1 MVGTRNEEPAYNGL
15 AHLNEHMLF
24 KGTEKRGA
32 ASINNLLE
40 NVGGELNA
48 YTTKEETVVHATVL
62 KEDLRRAVE
71 LLLELLFTS
80 TYPDK
85 ELLKEREVVYEEI
98 ISYKDSPA
106 DSIYEDFECRL
117 FEGHPLQYPILGT
130 RKTLSRI
137 ESSTL
142 KEYLHKWF
150 IPDNMAIS
158 VVADMEES
166 QVVKIVERALRK
178 YCPGQHCD
186 IIREST
192 PQPLVAGTAGFGTA
206 GFGTAGGGT
215 AGGVGTS
222 CGTAGFGAAGGGTAP
237 GAGTSCCGM
246 VCGRTAGGGTVG
258 GGTAPGGGTSC
269 GGTVGG
275 CTAGGDT
282 AADGATPLA
291 WTPVPPFRIEINKK
305 HHQAHC
311 IIGTRAYSYTQ
322 ERERL
327 ALALLANILGGPAM
341 NARLNTVLREKNAL
355 VYTVEACFNPYSD
368 TGLFTIYFGCD
379 KPLVER
385 SLRLV
390 RKELERVIE
399 APLSSRALANAK
411 KQLLGQLAIASDNS
425 EAQCLSMG
433 KSMMIFGYIEP
444 METTRSKIESL
455 TSSEL
460 QRVAQEILAWD
471 NLSILIYK

>member
-1 MVGTRNEEPAYNGL
+1 MKFSFKRVTSPVAVCAVSTMVGTRNEEPAYNGL

-192 PQPLVAGTAGFGTA
+192 LQPLVV
-206 GFGTAGGGT
+206 GTAGGRT
-215 AGGVGTS
+215 
-222 CGTAGFGAAGGGTAP
+222 AAGEAAP
-237 GAGTSCCGM
+237 L
-246 VCGRTAGGGTVG
+246 
-258 GGTAPGGGTSC
+258 
-269 GGTVGG
+269 
-275 CTAGGDT
+275 D
-282 AADGATPLA
+282 

>member
-1 MVGTRNEEPAYNGL
+1 MKFSFKRVSSPVAVCAVSTMVGTRNEEPAYNGL

-32 ASINNLLE
+32 ASINNILE

-150 IPDNMAIS
+150 IPENMAIS

-192 PQPLVAGTAGFGTA
+192 LQPLVAGTAGFS
-206 GFGTAGGGT
+206 TAGGG
-215 AGGVGTS
+215 
-222 CGTAGFGAAGGGTAP
+222 
-237 GAGTSCCGM
+237 
-246 VCGRTAGGGTVG
+246 
-258 GGTAPGGGTSC
+258 
-269 GGTVGG
+269 
-275 CTAGGDT
+275 T
-282 AADGATPLA
+282 AADGATPLV

-455 TSSEL
+455 TASEL

>member
-1 MVGTRNEEPAYNGL
+1 MKFSFKRVTSPVAVCAVSTMVGTRNEEPAYNGL

-150 IPDNMAIS
+150 VPDNMAIS

-186 IIREST
+186 IIRESSL
-192 PQPLVAGTAGFGTA
+192 QPLVAGTVS
-206 GFGTAGGGT
+206 GTAGGD
-215 AGGVGTS
+215 
-222 CGTAGFGAAGGGTAP
+222 
-237 GAGTSCCGM
+237 
-246 VCGRTAGGGTVG
+246 
-258 GGTAPGGGTSC
+258 TAPGGGTSC
-269 GGTVGG
+269 GGTAGG
-275 CTAGGDT
+275 CTAGGCT
-282 AADGATPLA
+282 VAGEAAPLD

-444 METTRSKIESL
+444 METTRAKIESL
-455 TSSEL
+455 TAAEL
-460 QRVAQEILAWD
+460 QRVAQEILTWD

>member
-150 IPDNMAIS
+150 VPDNMAIS

-192 PQPLVAGTAGFGTA
+192 PQPLVAGTAGFGA
-206 GFGTAGGGT
+206 AGGGT

-222 CGTAGFGAAGGGTAP
+222 CGG
-237 GAGTSCCGM
+237 
-246 VCGRTAGGGTVG
+246 TAGGCTADFGTLG

-269 GGTVGG
+269 CGKVCGR
-275 CTAGGDT
+275 TAGAGT
-282 AADGATPLA
+282 AADGATPLV

-327 ALALLANILGGPAM
+327 ALALLANLLGGPAM

-455 TSSEL
+455 TAAEL

>member
-1 MVGTRNEEPAYNGL
+1 MKFSFKRVTSPVAVCAVSTMVGTRNEEPAYNGL

-192 PQPLVAGTAGFGTA
+192 PQPLVAGT
-206 GFGTAGGGT
+206 
-215 AGGVGTS
+215 
-222 CGTAGFGAAGGGTAP
+222 
-237 GAGTSCCGM
+237 
-246 VCGRTAGGGTVG
+246 VG
-258 GGTAPGGGTSC
+258 GGTAPGG
-269 GGTVGG
+269 
-275 CTAGGDT
+275 TAGAGT
-282 AADGATPLA
+282 AADGATPLV

-444 METTRSKIESL
+444 METTRAKIESL
-455 TSSEL
+455 TAAEL

>member
-192 PQPLVAGTAGFGTA
+192 LQPLVAGTAG
-206 GFGTAGGGT
+206 
-215 AGGVGTS
+215 
-222 CGTAGFGAAGGGTAP
+222 
-237 GAGTSCCGM
+237 
-246 VCGRTAGGGTVG
+246 GRTAGEA
-258 GGTAPGGGTSC
+258 APL
-269 GGTVGG
+269 
-275 CTAGGDT
+275 D
-282 AADGATPLA
+282 

-444 METTRSKIESL
+444 METTRAKIESL
-455 TSSEL
+455 TAAEL
-460 QRVAQEILAWD
+460 QRVAQEILTWD

>member
-1 MVGTRNEEPAYNGL
+1 MKFSFKRVTSPVAVCAVSTMVGTRNEEPAYNGL

-192 PQPLVAGTAGFGTA
+192 LQPLVAGTVS
-206 GFGTAGGGT
+206 GTAGGD
-215 AGGVGTS
+215 
-222 CGTAGFGAAGGGTAP
+222 
-237 GAGTSCCGM
+237 
-246 VCGRTAGGGTVG
+246 
-258 GGTAPGGGTSC
+258 TAPGGGTSC
-269 GGTVGG
+269 GGMVCGRTSG
-275 CTAGGDT
+275 AGT
-282 AADGATPLA
+282 AADGATPLV

-444 METTRSKIESL
+444 METTRAKIESL
-455 TSSEL
+455 TAAEL

>member
-1 MVGTRNEEPAYNGL
+1 MAVCAVSTMVGTRNEEPAYNGL

-192 PQPLVAGTAGFGTA
+192 LQPLVA
-206 GFGTAGGGT
+206 
-215 AGGVGTS
+215 
-222 CGTAGFGAAGGGTAP
+222 GTAGFGAAGGGTAP
-237 GAGTSCCGM
+237 GGGTSCGGTAGGCTAGFGTVGGGTAPVGGTSCCGM
-246 VCGRTAGGGTVG
+246 VCGRTAG
-258 GGTAPGGGTSC
+258 
-269 GGTVGG
+269 
-275 CTAGGDT
+275 AGT
-282 AADGATPLA
+282 AADGATPLV

-444 METTRSKIESL
+444 METTRAKIESL
-455 TSSEL
+455 TAAEL

>member
-1 MVGTRNEEPAYNGL
+1 MKFSFKRVSSPVAVCAVSTMVGTRNEEPAYNGL

-192 PQPLVAGTAGFGTA
+192 LQPLVAGT
-206 GFGTAGGGT
+206 
-215 AGGVGTS
+215 V
-222 CGTAGFGAAGGGTAP
+222 GFGAAGGGTA
-237 GAGTSCCGM
+237 AGES
-246 VCGRTAGGGTVG
+246 
-258 GGTAPGGGTSC
+258 APL
-269 GGTVGG
+269 
-275 CTAGGDT
+275 D
-282 AADGATPLA
+282 

>member
-1 MVGTRNEEPAYNGL
+1 MKFSFKRVTSPVAVCAVSTMVGTRNEEPAYNGL

-150 IPDNMAIS
+150 IPENMAIS

-192 PQPLVAGTAGFGTA
+192 PQPLVAGTAG
-206 GFGTAGGGT
+206 
-215 AGGVGTS
+215 
-222 CGTAGFGAAGGGTAP
+222 
-237 GAGTSCCGM
+237 
-246 VCGRTAGGGTVG
+246 GRTAGEA
-258 GGTAPGGGTSC
+258 APL
-269 GGTVGG
+269 
-275 CTAGGDT
+275 D
-282 AADGATPLA
+282 

-455 TSSEL
+455 TASEL
-460 QRVAQEILAWD
+460 QRVAQEILTWD

>member
-1 MVGTRNEEPAYNGL
+1 MKFSFKRVSSPVAVCAVSTMVGTRNEEPAYNGL

-192 PQPLVAGTAGFGTA
+192 PQPLVAGTAG
-206 GFGTAGGGT
+206 
-215 AGGVGTS
+215 
-222 CGTAGFGAAGGGTAP
+222 
-237 GAGTSCCGM
+237 
-246 VCGRTAGGGTVG
+246 GRTAAGEA
-258 GGTAPGGGTSC
+258 APL
-269 GGTVGG
+269 
-275 CTAGGDT
+275 D
-282 AADGATPLA
+282 

-444 METTRSKIESL
+444 METTRAKIESL
-455 TSSEL
+455 TAAEL
-460 QRVAQEILAWD
+460 QRVAQEILTWD

>member
-117 FEGHPLQYPILGT
+117 FEGHPLQYPIRGT

-142 KEYLHKWF
+142 REYLHKWF
-150 IPDNMAIS
+150 VPDNMAIS

-192 PQPLVAGTAGFGTA
+192 LQPLVAGTAG
-206 GFGTAGGGT
+206 
-215 AGGVGTS
+215 
-222 CGTAGFGAAGGGTAP
+222 
-237 GAGTSCCGM
+237 
-246 VCGRTAGGGTVG
+246 
-258 GGTAPGGGTSC
+258 
-269 GGTVGG
+269 G
-275 CTAGGDT
+275 CTAEGE
-282 AADGATPLA
+282 AAPLD

-455 TSSEL
+455 TAAEL

>member
-1 MVGTRNEEPAYNGL
+1 MKFSFKRVTSPVAVCAVSTMVGTRNEEPAYNGL

-150 IPDNMAIS
+150 IPENMAIS

-186 IIREST
+186 NIREST
-192 PQPLVAGTAGFGTA
+192 LQPLVAGTAG
-206 GFGTAGGGT
+206 
-215 AGGVGTS
+215 
-222 CGTAGFGAAGGGTAP
+222 
-237 GAGTSCCGM
+237 
-246 VCGRTAGGGTVG
+246 GRTAGGGTAAG
-258 GGTAPGGGTSC
+258 EAAPL
-269 GGTVGG
+269 
-275 CTAGGDT
+275 D
-282 AADGATPLA
+282 

-411 KQLLGQLAIASDNS
+411 KQLLGQLSIASDNS

-444 METTRSKIESL
+444 METTRAKIESL

>member
-192 PQPLVAGTAGFGTA
+192 LQPIVA
-206 GFGTAGGGT
+206 GTAGGGT
-215 AGGVGTS
+215 AGGRT
-222 CGTAGFGAAGGGTAP
+222 AAGEAAP
-237 GAGTSCCGM
+237 L
-246 VCGRTAGGGTVG
+246 
-258 GGTAPGGGTSC
+258 
-269 GGTVGG
+269 
-275 CTAGGDT
+275 D
-282 AADGATPLA
+282 

-444 METTRSKIESL
+444 METTRAKIESL
-455 TSSEL
+455 TAAEL
-460 QRVAQEILAWD
+460 QRVAQEILTWD

>member
-1 MVGTRNEEPAYNGL
+1 MKFSFKRVSSPVAVCAVSTMVGTRNEEPAYNGL

-137 ESSTL
+137 ESSKI
-142 KEYLHKWF
+142 KENLHKWF

-178 YCPGQHCD
+178 YCSGQHCD

-192 PQPLVAGTAGFGTA
+192 LQPLVAGTAG
-206 GFGTAGGGT
+206 
-215 AGGVGTS
+215 
-222 CGTAGFGAAGGGTAP
+222 
-237 GAGTSCCGM
+237 
-246 VCGRTAGGGTVG
+246 GRTAGEA
-258 GGTAPGGGTSC
+258 APL
-269 GGTVGG
+269 
-275 CTAGGDT
+275 D
-282 AADGATPLA
+282 

-444 METTRSKIESL
+444 METTRAKIESL
-455 TSSEL
+455 TAAEL

>member
-1 MVGTRNEEPAYNGL
+1 MKFSFKRVSSPVAVCAVSTMVGTRNEEPAYNGL

-150 IPDNMAIS
+150 IPENMAIS

-192 PQPLVAGTAGFGTA
+192 LQPLVAGTAGFS
-206 GFGTAGGGT
+206 TAGGG
-215 AGGVGTS
+215 
-222 CGTAGFGAAGGGTAP
+222 
-237 GAGTSCCGM
+237 
-246 VCGRTAGGGTVG
+246 
-258 GGTAPGGGTSC
+258 
-269 GGTVGG
+269 
-275 CTAGGDT
+275 T
-282 AADGATPLA
+282 AADGATPLV

-411 KQLLGQLAIASDNS
+411 KQLLCQLSIASDNS

-444 METTRSKIESL
+444 METTRAKIESL

>member
-1 MVGTRNEEPAYNGL
+1 MKFSFKRITSPVAVCAVSTMVGTRNEEPAYNGL

-192 PQPLVAGTAGFGTA
+192 PQPLVV
-206 GFGTAGGGT
+206 GTAGGRT
-215 AGGVGTS
+215 
-222 CGTAGFGAAGGGTAP
+222 AAGEAAP
-237 GAGTSCCGM
+237 L
-246 VCGRTAGGGTVG
+246 
-258 GGTAPGGGTSC
+258 
-269 GGTVGG
+269 
-275 CTAGGDT
+275 D
-282 AADGATPLA
+282 

-311 IIGTRAYSYTQ
+311 IIGTRAYSYSQ

-444 METTRSKIESL
+444 METTRAKIESL
-455 TSSEL
+455 TAAEL
-460 QRVAQEILAWD
+460 QRVAQEILTWD

>member
-1 MVGTRNEEPAYNGL
+1 MKFSFKRVSSPVAVCAVSTMVGTRNEEPAYNGL

-117 FEGHPLQYPILGT
+117 FEGHPLKYPILGT

-150 IPDNMAIS
+150 IPENMAIS

-192 PQPLVAGTAGFGTA
+192 LQPLVAGTAGFS
-206 GFGTAGGGT
+206 TAGGG
-215 AGGVGTS
+215 
-222 CGTAGFGAAGGGTAP
+222 
-237 GAGTSCCGM
+237 
-246 VCGRTAGGGTVG
+246 
-258 GGTAPGGGTSC
+258 
-269 GGTVGG
+269 
-275 CTAGGDT
+275 T
-282 AADGATPLA
+282 AADGATPLV

-305 HHQAHC
+305 HHQTHC

-411 KQLLGQLAIASDNS
+411 KQLLGQLSIASDNS

-444 METTRSKIESL
+444 METTRAKIESL

>member
-1 MVGTRNEEPAYNGL
+1 MKFSFKRVTSPVAVCAVSTMVGTRNEEPAYNGL

-150 IPDNMAIS
+150 VPDNMAIS

-192 PQPLVAGTAGFGTA
+192 LQPLVVGTVGGRTA
-206 GFGTAGGGT
+206 PGGTAGGGT
-215 AGGVGTS
+215 AGFGTL
-222 CGTAGFGAAGGGTAP
+222 
-237 GAGTSCCGM
+237 
-246 VCGRTAGGGTVG
+246 G
-258 GGTAPGGGTSC
+258 GGTAPGG
-269 GGTVGG
+269 
-275 CTAGGDT
+275 TAGGRT
-282 AADGATPLA
+282 AAGEAAPLD

-444 METTRSKIESL
+444 METTRAKIESL
-455 TSSEL
+455 TAAEL

-471 NLSILIYK
+471 NLSIRIYK

>member
-1 MVGTRNEEPAYNGL
+1 MKFSFKRVTSPVAVCAVSTMVGTRNEEPAYNGL

-192 PQPLVAGTAGFGTA
+192 PQPLVV
-206 GFGTAGGGT
+206 GTAGGRT
-215 AGGVGTS
+215 
-222 CGTAGFGAAGGGTAP
+222 AAGEAAP
-237 GAGTSCCGM
+237 L
-246 VCGRTAGGGTVG
+246 
-258 GGTAPGGGTSC
+258 
-269 GGTVGG
+269 
-275 CTAGGDT
+275 D
-282 AADGATPLA
+282 

-444 METTRSKIESL
+444 METTRAKIESL
-455 TSSEL
+455 TAAEL
-460 QRVAQEILAWD
+460 QRVAQEILTWD

>member
-1 MVGTRNEEPAYNGL
+1 MKFSFKRVSSPVAVCAVSTMVGTRNEEPAYNGL
-15 AHLNEHMLF
+15 AYLNEHMLF

-192 PQPLVAGTAGFGTA
+192 PQPLVAGTAG
-206 GFGTAGGGT
+206 
-215 AGGVGTS
+215 
-222 CGTAGFGAAGGGTAP
+222 
-237 GAGTSCCGM
+237 
-246 VCGRTAGGGTVG
+246 GRTAAGEA
-258 GGTAPGGGTSC
+258 APL
-269 GGTVGG
+269 
-275 CTAGGDT
+275 D
-282 AADGATPLA
+282 

-455 TSSEL
+455 TASEL

>member
-1 MVGTRNEEPAYNGL
+1 MKFSFKRVTSPVAVCAVSTMVGTRNEEPAYNGL

-186 IIREST
+186 IIRESSL
-192 PQPLVAGTAGFGTA
+192 QPLV
-206 GFGTAGGGT
+206 GGT
-215 AGGVGTS
+215 AGGRT
-222 CGTAGFGAAGGGTAP
+222 AAGEAAP
-237 GAGTSCCGM
+237 L
-246 VCGRTAGGGTVG
+246 
-258 GGTAPGGGTSC
+258 
-269 GGTVGG
+269 
-275 CTAGGDT
+275 D
-282 AADGATPLA
+282 

-444 METTRSKIESL
+444 METTRAKIESL

>member
-1 MVGTRNEEPAYNGL
+1 MKFSFKRVTSPVAVCAVSTMVGTRNEEPAYNGL

-62 KEDLRRAVE
+62 KEDLRRAIE

-150 IPDNMAIS
+150 IPENMAIS

-206 GFGTAGGGT
+206 GG
-215 AGGVGTS
+215 
-222 CGTAGFGAAGGGTAP
+222 CTAGFGTL
-237 GAGTSCCGM
+237 
-246 VCGRTAGGGTVG
+246 G
-258 GGTAPGGGTSC
+258 GGTAPGG
-269 GGTVGG
+269 
-275 CTAGGDT
+275 TAGGRT
-282 AADGATPLA
+282 AAGEAAPLD

-444 METTRSKIESL
+444 METTRAKIESL
-455 TSSEL
+455 TAAEL

>member
-1 MVGTRNEEPAYNGL
+1 MKFSFKRVTSPVAVCAVSTMVGTRNEEPAYNGL

-192 PQPLVAGTAGFGTA
+192 LQPLVAGTAGFGTA

-215 AGGVGTS
+215 AGG
-222 CGTAGFGAAGGGTAP
+222 CTAGFGTLGGGTAP
-237 GAGTSCCGM
+237 GGGTSCCGM
-246 VCGRTAGGGTVG
+246 VCGRTAG
-258 GGTAPGGGTSC
+258 
-269 GGTVGG
+269 
-275 CTAGGDT
+275 AGT
-282 AADGATPLA
+282 AADGATPLV

-444 METTRSKIESL
+444 METTRAKIESL

>member
-1 MVGTRNEEPAYNGL
+1 MKFSFKRVSSPVAVCAVSTMVGTRNEEPAYNGL

-40 NVGGELNA
+40 NVVGELNA

-192 PQPLVAGTAGFGTA
+192 LQPLVAGTAG
-206 GFGTAGGGT
+206 
-215 AGGVGTS
+215 
-222 CGTAGFGAAGGGTAP
+222 
-237 GAGTSCCGM
+237 
-246 VCGRTAGGGTVG
+246 GRTAAGEA
-258 GGTAPGGGTSC
+258 APL
-269 GGTVGG
+269 
-275 CTAGGDT
+275 D
-282 AADGATPLA
+282 

-444 METTRSKIESL
+444 METTRAKIESL
-455 TSSEL
+455 TAAEL
-460 QRVAQEILAWD
+460 QRVAQEILTWD

>member
-1 MVGTRNEEPAYNGL
+1 MKFSFKRVTSPVAVCAVSTMVGTRNEEPAYNGL

-32 ASINNLLE
+32 ASINNILE

-117 FEGHPLQYPILGT
+117 FEGHPLKYPILGT

-192 PQPLVAGTAGFGTA
+192 LQPLVAGTAG
-206 GFGTAGGGT
+206 
-215 AGGVGTS
+215 
-222 CGTAGFGAAGGGTAP
+222 
-237 GAGTSCCGM
+237 
-246 VCGRTAGGGTVG
+246 GRTAGGGTAAG
-258 GGTAPGGGTSC
+258 EAAPL
-269 GGTVGG
+269 
-275 CTAGGDT
+275 D
-282 AADGATPLA
+282 

-411 KQLLGQLAIASDNS
+411 KQLLGQLSIASDNS

-460 QRVAQEILAWD
+460 QRVAQEILTWD

>member
-1 MVGTRNEEPAYNGL
+1 MKFSFKRVTSPVAVCAVSTMVGTRNEEPAYNGL

-192 PQPLVAGTAGFGTA
+192 LQPLVAGTAGFGTA
-206 GFGTAGGGT
+206 GGG
-215 AGGVGTS
+215 
-222 CGTAGFGAAGGGTAP
+222 
-237 GAGTSCCGM
+237 
-246 VCGRTAGGGTVG
+246 
-258 GGTAPGGGTSC
+258 
-269 GGTVGG
+269 
-275 CTAGGDT
+275 T
-282 AADGATPLA
+282 AADGATPLV

-444 METTRSKIESL
+444 METTRAKIESL

>member
-1 MVGTRNEEPAYNGL
+1 MKFSFKRVSSPVAVCAVSTMVGTRNEEPAYNGL

-150 IPDNMAIS
+150 VPDNMAIS

-186 IIREST
+186 IIRESSL
-192 PQPLVAGTAGFGTA
+192 QPLVAGTAG
-206 GFGTAGGGT
+206 
-215 AGGVGTS
+215 
-222 CGTAGFGAAGGGTAP
+222 
-237 GAGTSCCGM
+237 
-246 VCGRTAGGGTVG
+246 
-258 GGTAPGGGTSC
+258 
-269 GGTVGG
+269 G
-275 CTAGGDT
+275 CTAEGE
-282 AADGATPLA
+282 AAPLD

-444 METTRSKIESL
+444 METTRAKIESL
-455 TSSEL
+455 TAAEL
-460 QRVAQEILAWD
+460 QRVAQEILTWD

>member
-1 MVGTRNEEPAYNGL
+1 MKFSFKRVTSPVAVCAVSTMVGTRNEEPAYNGL

-192 PQPLVAGTAGFGTA
+192 LQPIVA
-206 GFGTAGGGT
+206 GTAGGGT
-215 AGGVGTS
+215 AGGRT
-222 CGTAGFGAAGGGTAP
+222 AAGEAAP
-237 GAGTSCCGM
+237 L
-246 VCGRTAGGGTVG
+246 
-258 GGTAPGGGTSC
+258 
-269 GGTVGG
+269 
-275 CTAGGDT
+275 D
-282 AADGATPLA
+282 

-399 APLSSRALANAK
+399 APISSRALANAK

>member
-1 MVGTRNEEPAYNGL
+1 MKFSFKRVTSPVAVCAVSTMVGTRNEDPAYNGL

-150 IPDNMAIS
+150 VPDNMAIS

-192 PQPLVAGTAGFGTA
+192 LQPLVAGTVSGTA
-206 GFGTAGGGT
+206 GGSTSCDGTACGRIAGGGT
-215 AGGVGTS
+215 AGGRT
-222 CGTAGFGAAGGGTAP
+222 AAGEAAP
-237 GAGTSCCGM
+237 L
-246 VCGRTAGGGTVG
+246 
-258 GGTAPGGGTSC
+258 
-269 GGTVGG
+269 
-275 CTAGGDT
+275 D
-282 AADGATPLA
+282 

-455 TSSEL
+455 TAEEL
-460 QRVAQEILAWD
+460 QRVSREILSWD
-471 NLSILIYK
+471 TLSILIYK

>member
-1 MVGTRNEEPAYNGL
+1 MKFSFKRVTSPVAVCAVSTMVGTRNEEPAYNGL

-192 PQPLVAGTAGFGTA
+192 PQPLVAGTASGTA
-206 GFGTAGGGT
+206 GFGTAG
-215 AGGVGTS
+215 
-222 CGTAGFGAAGGGTAP
+222 F
-237 GAGTSCCGM
+237 
-246 VCGRTAGGGTVG
+246 GTVG
-258 GGTAPGGGTSC
+258 GGTAPGG
-269 GGTVGG
+269 
-275 CTAGGDT
+275 TAGGRT
-282 AADGATPLA
+282 AAGEAAPLD

>member
-1 MVGTRNEEPAYNGL
+1 MKFSFKRVTSPVAVCAVSTMVGTRNEEPAYNGL

-32 ASINNLLE
+32 ASINNILE

-117 FEGHPLQYPILGT
+117 FEGHPLKYPILGT

-150 IPDNMAIS
+150 VPDNMAIS

-192 PQPLVAGTAGFGTA
+192 PQPLVAGTAG
-206 GFGTAGGGT
+206 
-215 AGGVGTS
+215 
-222 CGTAGFGAAGGGTAP
+222 
-237 GAGTSCCGM
+237 
-246 VCGRTAGGGTVG
+246 GRTAGGGTAAG
-258 GGTAPGGGTSC
+258 EAAPL
-269 GGTVGG
+269 
-275 CTAGGDT
+275 D
-282 AADGATPLA
+282 

-411 KQLLGQLAIASDNS
+411 KQLLGQLSIASDNS

-444 METTRSKIESL
+444 METTRAKIESL

>member
-1 MVGTRNEEPAYNGL
+1 MKFSFKRVTSPVAVCAVSTMVGTRNEEPAYNGL

-192 PQPLVAGTAGFGTA
+192 PQPLVAGT
-206 GFGTAGGGT
+206 
-215 AGGVGTS
+215 
-222 CGTAGFGAAGGGTAP
+222 
-237 GAGTSCCGM
+237 
-246 VCGRTAGGGTVG
+246 VG
-258 GGTAPGGGTSC
+258 GGTAPGG
-269 GGTVGG
+269 
-275 CTAGGDT
+275 TAGGRT
-282 AADGATPLA
+282 AAGEAAPLD

-444 METTRSKIESL
+444 METTRAKIESL

>member
-1 MVGTRNEEPAYNGL
+1 MKFSFKRVTSPVAVCAVSTMVGTRNEEPAYNGL

-192 PQPLVAGTAGFGTA
+192 PQPLVV
-206 GFGTAGGGT
+206 GTAGGRT
-215 AGGVGTS
+215 
-222 CGTAGFGAAGGGTAP
+222 AAGEAAP
-237 GAGTSCCGM
+237 L
-246 VCGRTAGGGTVG
+246 
-258 GGTAPGGGTSC
+258 
-269 GGTVGG
+269 
-275 CTAGGDT
+275 D
-282 AADGATPLA
+282 

>member
-1 MVGTRNEEPAYNGL
+1 MKFSFKRVTSPVAVCAVSTMVGTRNEEPAYNGL

-192 PQPLVAGTAGFGTA
+192 PQPLVV
-206 GFGTAGGGT
+206 GTAGGRT
-215 AGGVGTS
+215 
-222 CGTAGFGAAGGGTAP
+222 AAGEAAP
-237 GAGTSCCGM
+237 L
-246 VCGRTAGGGTVG
+246 
-258 GGTAPGGGTSC
+258 
-269 GGTVGG
+269 
-275 CTAGGDT
+275 D
-282 AADGATPLA
+282 

-455 TSSEL
+455 TASEL
-460 QRVAQEILAWD
+460 QRVAQEILTWD

>member
-1 MVGTRNEEPAYNGL
+1 MKFSFKRVTSPVAVCAVSTMVGTRNEEPAYNGL

-192 PQPLVAGTAGFGTA
+192 LQPLVAGTAGGDT
-206 GFGTAGGGT
+206 
-215 AGGVGTS
+215 
-222 CGTAGFGAAGGGTAP
+222 AGGGTAP
-237 GAGTSCCGM
+237 GGTFCGGTAG
-246 VCGRTAGGGTVG
+246 GRTAAGEA
-258 GGTAPGGGTSC
+258 APL
-269 GGTVGG
+269 
-275 CTAGGDT
+275 D
-282 AADGATPLA
+282 

-444 METTRSKIESL
+444 METTRAKIEGL

>member
-1 MVGTRNEEPAYNGL
+1 MAVCAVSTMVGTRNEEPAYNGL

-150 IPDNMAIS
+150 VPDNMAIS

-192 PQPLVAGTAGFGTA
+192 LQPLVAGTAGFGTA
-206 GFGTAGGGT
+206 GGG
-215 AGGVGTS
+215 
-222 CGTAGFGAAGGGTAP
+222 
-237 GAGTSCCGM
+237 
-246 VCGRTAGGGTVG
+246 
-258 GGTAPGGGTSC
+258 
-269 GGTVGG
+269 
-275 CTAGGDT
+275 T
-282 AADGATPLA
+282 AADGATPLV

-444 METTRSKIESL
+444 METTRAKIESL
-455 TSSEL
+455 TAAEL

>member
-192 PQPLVAGTAGFGTA
+192 LQPLVAGTVS
-206 GFGTAGGGT
+206 GTAGGD
-215 AGGVGTS
+215 
-222 CGTAGFGAAGGGTAP
+222 
-237 GAGTSCCGM
+237 
-246 VCGRTAGGGTVG
+246 
-258 GGTAPGGGTSC
+258 TAPGGGTSC
-269 GGTVGG
+269 GGTAGG
-275 CTAGGDT
+275 CTAGGCT
-282 AADGATPLA
+282 VAGEAAPLD

-455 TSSEL
+455 TAAEL

>member
-1 MVGTRNEEPAYNGL
+1 MKFSFKRVTSPVAVCAVSTMVGTRNEEPAYNGL

-192 PQPLVAGTAGFGTA
+192 LQPLVAGTAGFGTV
-206 GFGTAGGGT
+206 GVGTAGGGT
-215 AGGVGTS
+215 AGGCT
-222 CGTAGFGAAGGGTAP
+222 AAGEAAP
-237 GAGTSCCGM
+237 L
-246 VCGRTAGGGTVG
+246 
-258 GGTAPGGGTSC
+258 
-269 GGTVGG
+269 
-275 CTAGGDT
+275 D
-282 AADGATPLA
+282 

-455 TSSEL
+455 TAAEL
-460 QRVAQEILAWD
+460 QRVAQEILTWD

>member
-1 MVGTRNEEPAYNGL
+1 MKFSFKRVTSPVAVCAVSTMVGTRNEEPAYNGL

-192 PQPLVAGTAGFGTA
+192 LQPLIAGTAG
-206 GFGTAGGGT
+206 
-215 AGGVGTS
+215 
-222 CGTAGFGAAGGGTAP
+222 
-237 GAGTSCCGM
+237 
-246 VCGRTAGGGTVG
+246 GRTAAGEA
-258 GGTAPGGGTSC
+258 APL
-269 GGTVGG
+269 
-275 CTAGGDT
+275 D
-282 AADGATPLA
+282 

-444 METTRSKIESL
+444 METTRAKIESL